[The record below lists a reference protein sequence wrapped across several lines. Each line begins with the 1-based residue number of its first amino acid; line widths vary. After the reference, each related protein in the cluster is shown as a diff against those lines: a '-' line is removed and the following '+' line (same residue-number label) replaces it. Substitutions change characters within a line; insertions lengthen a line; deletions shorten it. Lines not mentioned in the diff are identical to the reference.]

1 MKIDSVNGGVVSMQ
15 SFVLGGIASGGIAS
29 GGIASG
35 GAA

>member
-1 MKIDSVNGGVVSMQ
+1 VNGEVVSMQ
-15 SFVLGGIASGGIAS
+15 SFVSGSRDSGGIAS